1 MTIYIALLRGINVG
15 HNMLKMEQ
23 LRKILAEAGLS
34 DATTYLQSGNVVF
47 SAEGSA
53 PKVAG
58 LIERQVSAVTR
69 LPVTVLLRRPAQL
82 QRLVA
87 GNPFAKEA
95 STLPKSVHV
104 TFLAGAASKSGL
116 AAIGKIEAGADRWQ
130 AAGSEI
136 YLHCPN
142 GYGRSKL
149 VNSAL
154 ERALGMR
161 ATTRNWSTVAAL
173 LGMVAA

>member
-15 HNMLKMEQ
+15 RNMLKMEQ
-23 LRKILAEAGLS
+23 LRKILAEAGFS
-34 DATTYLQSGNVVF
+34 DAKTYLQSGNVVF
-47 SAEGSA
+47 RAQGSA

-58 LIERQVSAVTR
+58 LIEQQVSALTR
-69 LPVTVLLRRPAQL
+69 LPVTVLLRTSAQL
-82 QRLVA
+82 QRVVA
-87 GNPFAKEA
+87 GNPFTKEA
-95 STLPKSVHV
+95 AALSKTVHV
-104 TFLAGAASKSGL
+104 TFLAGTAPKSGL
-116 AAIGKIEAGADRWQ
+116 AAIGKIEAAADRWQ
-130 AAGSEI
+130 AAGSQV

-161 ATTRNWSTVAAL
+161 ATTRNWATVTAL
-173 LGMVAA
+173 LGMAAE